1 MKRWFSL
8 AAALLMLFAFSAC
21 GEAPPSDTLPT
32 VQPIGIV
39 DMLTAEQIYGATGL
53 RFGAA
58 QQASADEVAY
68 FTQDQS
74 AAVYI
79 AAKRTTAEE
88 YEAMIAALIQNGSK
102 ATVAPNLS
110 ERAVWFSDA
119 LDLLVFTGTYA
130 LDVRVEYATPRPD
143 DSLLA
148 ARQLAALLCEQL

>member
-58 QQASADEVAY
+58 QQA
-68 FTQDQS
+68 T
-74 AAVYI
+74 AVGGGVY
-79 AAKRTTAEE
+79 RGEE
-88 YEAMIAALIQNGSK
+88 NDRGGI
-102 ATVAPNLS
+102 
-110 ERAVWFSDA
+110 
-119 LDLLVFTGTYA
+119 
-130 LDVRVEYATPRPD
+130 
-143 DSLLA
+143 
-148 ARQLAALLCEQL
+148 

>member
-1 MKRWFSL
+1 
-8 AAALLMLFAFSAC
+8 
-21 GEAPPSDTLPT
+21 
-32 VQPIGIV
+32 
-39 DMLTAEQIYGATGL
+39 
-53 RFGAA
+53 
-58 QQASADEVAY
+58 
-68 FTQDQS
+68 
-74 AAVYI
+74 
-79 AAKRTTAEE
+79 
-88 YEAMIAALIQNGSK
+88 MIAALIQNGSK

>member
-68 FTQDQS
+68 FTADQS

-79 AAKRTTAEE
+79 AAKKMTEAE
-88 YEAMIAALIQNGSK
+88 YEETVAAFIQNGSK
-102 ATVAPNLS
+102 ATDAPNLS
-110 ERAVWFSDA
+110 ARAVWF
-119 LDLLVFTGTYA
+119 T
-130 LDVRVEYATPRPD
+130 DVSYCMISAV
-143 DSLLA
+143 SLFS
-148 ARQLAALLCEQL
+148 R

>member
-58 QQASADEVAY
+58 QQATADEVAY
-68 FTQDQS
+68 FTADQS

-79 AAKRTTAEE
+79 AAKKMTEAE
-88 YEAMIAALIQNGSK
+88 YEETVAAFIQNGST
-102 ATVAPNLS
+102 ATDAPKLS
-110 ERAVWFSDA
+110 ARAVWFADVS
-119 LDLLVFTGTYA
+119 DLLVFTGTYA